1 MKKLYNLLNSTTLI
15 GLIIAL
21 VSTYIVLQQKVWAH
35 HTKDH
40 LMLQADPQQVIE
52 GTQQGMVFSW
62 SWMIWFLVFFLI
74 IIGIIR
80 QWKK

>member
-1 MKKLYNLLNSTTLI
+1 MKKLYYLLNSATLI
-15 GLIIAL
+15 CF
-21 VSTYIVLQQKVWAH
+21 VLQQKVWAH

-40 LMLQADPQQVIE
+40 LMLQEDPQQVIE
-52 GTQQGMVFSW
+52 DTQQGMVFSW

-74 IIGIIR
+74 VIGLIR